1 MNAARRMERQQ
12 HRTAW
17 LFLLPLLLTLAAVAI
32 WPLGRSIFF
41 SFTDA
46 YLDAPADYGFVGFD
60 NFVEVADDPVFWGA
74 VTNTLVF
81 TLVSVALETL
91 LGLAIALLL
100 HRAFLGRGIVRAA
113 ILIPWAMPM
122 VVSARI
128 WEWMLN
134 DQFGLINKLLVA
146 LGLVEKG
153 IAWTADPSLILGTV
167 IFIDVWVTTPFMV
180 LLILAGL
187 QLIPE
192 EIYEAAEVS
201 GVPHWKRFW
210 SITLP
215 LAMPAI
221 GVAILFRSLDAL
233 RMFDL
238 SYVLAANNEN
248 TMTMSIYAR
257 DQLISFQDLG
267 LGAAAST
274 WVFMIIGMIAIV
286 IVGLLRLD
294 RAAG

>member
-46 YLDAPADYGFVGFD
+46 YLDAPSDYGFVGFD

-74 VTNTLVF
+74 V
-81 TLVSVALETL
+81 
-91 LGLAIALLL
+91 AIALLL

-221 GVAILFRSLDAL
+221 GVAILFRTLDAL

>member
-1 MNAARRMERQQ
+1 MKNRE
-12 HRTAW
+12 TTIAW
-17 LFLLPLLLTLAAVAI
+17 VFLLPLLLALTAVAA
-32 WPLGRSIFF
+32 WPLARNIYF

-46 YLDAPADYGFVGFD
+46 FLDNPSDYSFVGFQ
-60 NFVEVADDPVFWGA
+60 NFVTVLEDSIFWGA
-74 VTNTLVF
+74 VRNTLVF

-91 LGLAIALLL
+91 LGFAIALLL
-100 HRAFLGRGIVRAA
+100 HRAFAGRGLVRAA
-113 ILIPWAMPM
+113 ILVPWAMPM
-122 VVSARI
+122 VVSAKI
-128 WEWMLN
+128 WEWMFN
-134 DQFGLINKLLVA
+134 DQFGLINKA
-146 LGLVEKG
+146 LIWLGFLDKG

-201 GVPHWKRFW
+201 GVPAWKRLW

-215 LAMPAI
+215 LATPAI
-221 GVAILFRSLDAL
+221 GVAVLFRTLDAL

-238 SYVLAANNEN
+238 SYVLAANNEKA
-248 TMTMSIYAR
+248 MTMSIYAR

-267 LGAAAST
+267 VGSAAST
-274 WVFMIIGMIAIV
+274 WVFLIIGLITITLV
-286 IVGLLRLD
+286 SILRLD
-294 RAAG
+294 RNTG